1 MDFTGM
7 KVWITGGAGFLGQRL
22 TKELQ
27 NSGAEVT
34 SISRRKSP
42 ISLKSFQINLAGDT
56 DRLKSLVGEHGSP
69 DVLIHTASKQPGSG
83 TFGEFVKSNVLTAAN
98 LVDTF
103 RDDPPRQIIYTSTL
117 SVYARPSTL
126 PVNEQHPP
134 VFPSPYSATKRWGE
148 QLFETFKSS
157 QVTVLRLPSLYGAG
171 QADSFIDGLARL
183 ALANR
188 PIELFGMGQLVR
200 DALHV
205 SDVTR
210 AVQSCIDQLPS
221 DQFCLMNLGCGR
233 RITTTEYAE
242 ALVESLNSKSAIVP
256 VDRLVSLFD
265 CYADISLA
273 TRLIGFQP
281 TDLRESMRI
290 YANELR
296 A

>member
-1 MDFTGM
+1 M

-22 TKELQ
+22 TKQLQ
-27 NSGAEVT
+27 ESGAEVT
-34 SISRRKSP
+34 SISRRKSL
-42 ISLKSFQINLAGDT
+42 SASTSFQLNLAGDA
-56 DRLKSLVGEHGSP
+56 DRLKSLVTEHGSP
-69 DVLIHTASKQPGSG
+69 DVLIHAASKQPGAG
-83 TFGEFVKSNVLTAAN
+83 TFSEFVKSNVLTAAN

-103 RDDPPRQIIYTSTL
+103 RDVPPRQIIYTSTL

-126 PVNEQHPP
+126 PVNEQQPP

-148 QLFETFKSS
+148 QLFETFKAS
-157 QVTVLRLPSLYGAG
+157 QVTVLRLPSLYGTG

-188 PIELFGMGQLVR
+188 PIELFANGQLVR

-205 SDVTR
+205 SDITR
-210 AVQSCIDQLPS
+210 AIQSCIDQPPP
-221 DQFCLMNLGCGR
+221 DQFYLMNLGCGR
-233 RITTTEYAE
+233 RITTTEYAK
-242 ALVESLNSKSAIVP
+242 ALVEALNSKSDIVP
-256 VDRLVSLFD
+256 VDKPVSLFD
-265 CYADISLA
+265 CYADITLA

-290 YANELR
+290 YADELS